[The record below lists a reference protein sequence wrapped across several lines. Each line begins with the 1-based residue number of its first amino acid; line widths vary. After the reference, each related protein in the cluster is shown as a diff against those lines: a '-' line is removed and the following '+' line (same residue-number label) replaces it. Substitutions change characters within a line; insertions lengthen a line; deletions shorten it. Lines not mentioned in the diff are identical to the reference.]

1 MTEAT
6 EFVYKR
12 TSRGLVLDPITVQVQ
27 PPTKIIHEVDE
38 VKFLNQNPDSIGPPI
53 ETPRSYV
60 GLEASTQMPL
70 GNTYTLQLPIEQGN
84 VGEVLE
90 NDGTGQ
96 LEWQPGG
103 GVGDVIYTGINP
115 VPTTRQFA
123 VYDGVEGK
131 KILDSGYTAP
141 AAGSG
146 VVGDVLTL
154 TGPTDSVWSPPVS
167 SGTVTSVSTTAT
179 VIDGVSLTATPNPIT
194 GSGSISLGG
203 SVAVDNSNWIPA
215 GADLAI
221 ANGGS
226 GQSTAQLAIDAL
238 TDVASAGAGDVLT
251 KSGLNATWAAPA
263 TDPNAVLSTLPFAV
277 DERLIRSDG
286 TGRNVKAG
294 ANAVLRDTP
303 TVRITIPEVY
313 CTDTLF
319 AGNLGVGVAGNGI
332 WAFSGDLDLIVTPGQ
347 VVTVNTKLETPVI
360 KISTGA
366 GAGKVLTSDASGD
379 ATWETGGDVTSSTN
393 PSVNNTAVV
402 YDSTTGKI
410 IKEGGVVTISGD
422 EIATTVPG
430 FAARL
435 NLSAGTGGGGSYG
448 GINMNYVTSVAP
460 PGGAAYVGI
469 VTLGPDTGALM
480 KIPIPSFTPG
490 TLIGMN
496 ILNNNPSTVAASF
509 TVPTNT
515 GAPPSPSAF
524 GIPSANWYVTFT
536 VPSTLLVKIS
546 CQTFYAKGTGG
557 AQPYYAYANLSSA
570 YPAFTPLAG
579 GGANGFL
586 AFQMDESDD
595 DGALFSWLLNAT
607 TLGWAANSI
616 QTVYIGFSTTS
627 STTDLEIEWGGDGT
641 GAGGYIDARPP
652 TIIRADAIP
661 AFVNILP

>member
-1 MTEAT
+1 MTETT

-12 TSRGLVLDPITVQVQ
+12 TPRGLVLDPITVQVQ

-70 GNTYTLQLPIEQGN
+70 GNTYTLQLPIAQGN
-84 VGEVLE
+84 AGEVLE
-90 NDGTGQ
+90 NDGAGQ
-96 LEWQPGG
+96 LEWQPAGI
-103 GVGDVIYTGINP
+103 GDVIYTGPTP

-123 VYDGVEGK
+123 VYDGTDGK
-131 KILDSGYTAP
+131 KILDSGVTAP
-141 AAGSG
+141 PAGSG

-167 SGTVTSVSTTAT
+167 SGTVTSVASTAT
-179 VIDGVSLTATPNPIT
+179 VVDGVSLTATPNPIT

-203 SVAVDNSNWIPA
+203 SVVVDNTNWKPGGAELAIANGGSGENTPQLAIDALTSVAGANPGEVLTESGGSALWVAGSSGTLTSVSTTATVVDGVTLTATPNPITGSGSISLGGSVSIDNSNWS
-215 GADLAI
+215 GTDLSI

-226 GQSTAQLAIDAL
+226 GQSTAQLAINAL
-238 TDVASAGAGDVLT
+238 TDVASANPGEILT
-251 KSGLNATWAAPA
+251 ESGGNATW
-263 TDPNAVLSTLPFAV
+263 
-277 DERLIRSDG
+277 
-286 TGRNVKAG
+286 
-294 ANAVLRDTP
+294 
-303 TVRITIPEVY
+303 
-313 CTDTLF
+313 
-319 AGNLGVGVAGNGI
+319 VAGG
-332 WAFSGDLDLIVTPGQ
+332 S
-347 VVTVNTKLETPVI
+347 
-360 KISTGA
+360 
-366 GAGKVLTSDASGD
+366 
-379 ATWETGGDVTSSTN
+379 GDVTSSTD

-509 TVPTNT
+509 TVPSNP
-515 GAPPSPSAF
+515 GAAPSAF

-536 VPSTLLVKIS
+536 VPSTLLVEIS

-557 AQPYYAYANLSSA
+557 TQPYYAYANLSSA

-579 GGANGFL
+579 GRCQWFFGFPNGR
-586 AFQMDESDD
+586 
-595 DGALFSWLLNAT
+595 
-607 TLGWAANSI
+607 
-616 QTVYIGFSTTS
+616 IG
-627 STTDLEIEWGGDGT
+627 
-641 GAGGYIDARPP
+641 
-652 TIIRADAIP
+652 
-661 AFVNILP
+661 